1 MKETDGLYYFNRCR
15 RCMGLITKL
24 QVLRAFEGRGEVCP
38 CGSAM
43 FGPTN
48 PVGLEWF
55 KLPVLK
61 MIVWQLLGL
70 LKPAPQ
76 PEVAPPVPIKYQ
88 SVPALSKDEI
98 RAPEE
103 GEK

>member
-1 MKETDGLYYFNRCR
+1 MSETDGLYYFNRCR
-15 RCMGLITKL
+15 RCHRLITKIQIL
-24 QVLRAFEGRGEVCP
+24 EAFQGKGEVCS

-48 PVGLEWF
+48 PVGLEWL
-55 KLPVLK
+55 KPSVLK

-70 LKPAPQ
+70 LKPAPE
-76 PEVAPPVPIKYQ
+76 PEVAPPMPQMFPKVP
-88 SVPALSKDEI
+88 PLSPDEI